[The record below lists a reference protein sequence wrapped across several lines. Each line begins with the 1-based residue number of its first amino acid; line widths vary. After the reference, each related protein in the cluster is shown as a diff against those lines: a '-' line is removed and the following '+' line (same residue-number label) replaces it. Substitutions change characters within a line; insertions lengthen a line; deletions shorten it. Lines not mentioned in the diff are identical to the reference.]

1 MMYEHTNDKIEH
13 CAIFAEMLMKSV
25 FMYKE
30 ISLQPQIDY
39 VNTTFHIEKITEKW
53 NNLLVFDNC
62 LNDKEQEMVKE
73 IRRFYPDDEKG
84 FIEDMRSLRNDGKSI
99 ESYYRQLEK
108 KGFICVGGDA
118 HHPIKQREPLR

>member
-1 MMYEHTNDKIEH
+1 
-13 CAIFAEMLMKSV
+13 MKSV

-73 IRRFYPDDEKG
+73 IRRFYPDDEEG

-99 ESYYRQLEK
+99 ESYYRQLK
-108 KGFICVGGDA
+108 RSGFI
-118 HHPIKQREPLR
+118 